1 MMLVLTTTIIII
13 GVKILQIIM
22 ENCVGEA
29 VVGKE
34 CGLIL
39 I

>member
-1 MMLVLTTTIIII
+1 MMLVLTITITII
-13 GVKILQIIM
+13 GVKILQIGL

>member
-1 MMLVLTTTIIII
+1 MLVLTTTIIII
-13 GVKILQIIM
+13 IGVKILQIGM
-22 ENCVGEA
+22 EIYVGEA

>member
-1 MMLVLTTTIIII
+1 MMLVLTIITII
-13 GVKILQIIM
+13 GVKILQIGL

>member
-1 MMLVLTTTIIII
+1 MILVITTTIII
-13 GVKILQIIM
+13 GVKTLQIGM
-22 ENCVGEA
+22 KNCAGEA
-29 VVGKE
+29 EVGKE